1 MKLLTKNGGGVKL
14 LINWGVNLRFH
25 FLCGVGFFCCF
36 FYRKFVNLIYVFERN
51 LCMYIFMTILTTKKL
66 KCSVFLWNTKSLK
79 ISTWLPETHNTMTLK
94 EKDKNNDLQNTTQKS
109 RELSWVAANTNVSLL
124 FGSTGI
130 EPTISCIL
138 GEHANNFP
146 TEVHNTNLKAGW
158 MHALMRGKQFTA
170 LLVALAKW
178 SKIFKIEECIFW
190 QLWYI

>member
-1 MKLLTKNGGGVKL
+1 MCGCMWHEAFNKKWWRSETLNKLRCQSQISLFM
-14 LINWGVNLRFH
+14 WGWF
-25 FLCGVGFFCCF
+25 FLFF

-51 LCMYIFMTILTTKKL
+51 LCMYIFMTILTTRKL

-79 ISTWLPETHNTMTLK
+79 ISTWL
-94 EKDKNNDLQNTTQKS
+94 S

-124 FGSTGI
+124 FGPTGI

-138 GEHANNFP
+138 GEHANNYP

-158 MHALMRGKQFTA
+158 IHALMRGKQFTA